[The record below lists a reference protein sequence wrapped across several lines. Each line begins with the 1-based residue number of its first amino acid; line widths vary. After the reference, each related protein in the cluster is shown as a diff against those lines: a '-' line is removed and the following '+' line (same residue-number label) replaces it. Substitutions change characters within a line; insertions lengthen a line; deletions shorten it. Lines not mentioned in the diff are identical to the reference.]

1 MAAAGVRP
9 FVVQETNL
17 AGAPCLGVCGWL
29 LCHHRGK
36 RDASSSPPAKP
47 QAAIEPFD
55 GKLFIQAVDD
65 LRVGNRKIV
74 LCGVAFTKSQSLRAI
89 VTDAA
94 RRDYQGLAL
103 TCKPVGMGT
112 PCDGNVA
119 TKFGD
124 AIVVQFLTSDGADF
138 GRQLAENGILCGQPA
153 QADSTYR
160 SCLSGS

>member
-1 MAAAGVRP
+1 MSLRKISFLALLALAFAVGFFAIIVEKGTPRRP
-9 FVVQETNL
+9 
-17 AGAPCLGVCGWL
+17 
-29 LCHHRGK
+29 
-36 RDASSSPPAKP
+36 PPPKP
-47 QAAIEPFD
+47 QAAIEAFD

-74 LCGVAFTKSQSLRAI
+74 LCGVAFTKPQSLRAI

-119 TKFGD
+119 SKFAD
-124 AIVVQFLTSDGADF
+124 AIVVQCLTSDGADLAAK
-138 GRQLAENGILCGQPA
+138 LAENGILCGQPA
-153 QADSTYR
+153 QAGSTYK